1 MKHRTPKHAI
11 YSAQNISAHYG
22 KMRQHKTRDGLVQNS
37 TQSTLLCSGL
47 ELGYQNLLETHCGV
61 L

>member
-1 MKHRTPKHAI
+1 MH

-37 TQSTLLCSGL
+37 TQRTLLCSGL
-47 ELGYQNLLETHCGV
+47 ELGYQNVLEIHIV
-61 L
+61 EYYNR